1 MKLRLFVLLSC
12 FYLAAASRE
21 PPWGD
26 AHVVYET
33 TESLLAHGRLDIQ
46 LGGPPQFYAI
56 HDGKRYGVFP
66 LGHVIAMVP
75 GYLAYS
81 LFTLI
86 PGAPI
91 RLLYAYTSHLPTS
104 LLVAG
109 ACVLFFVLARREG
122 ASERSAFWLSLAL
135 GTTTI
140 LVVYARSPYS
150 EATQTLILTWLVERT
165 LSLGERLRPKTAALA
180 GLAGGLLIN
189 TKLVYAVI
197 LPVVLAYVVIRHRRG
212 RQDSW
217 GPLLTSLAAAAVPFT
232 LLFGFA
238 LWHNHLK
245 TDAWLDSGYRIPEGV
260 FSGDAY
266 AALHGYLLSPGKS
279 VFLYSPLLLLG
290 VLGFADYH
298 RRHPAHARLV
308 LAVIVTVLLVNAKF
322 RYWHADYCWGPRLLV
337 PLTPLWLLPA
347 APWLAGALGRGRR
360 RLRRLGLGLLMAAGL
375 FVQLLGSAFYWDHYI
390 RIAIAVKDQTGAA
403 GWYTEDLH
411 HCHFIPQFSPLVGH
425 AWMLRHLLVGGDPLA
440 DAPWRRVTP
449 GPVRIDREWGA
460 VRLDWWVA
468 ELGSDPPLLLTGV
481 IIAGLVLAGGVW
493 AGLGLGRRLR
503 AAAPAPHP

>member
-12 FYLAAASRE
+12 IYLAAASRE

-33 TESLLAHGRLDIQ
+33 TEALLSHGRLDIQ
-46 LGGPPQFYAI
+46 LGGPPQFFAI
-56 HDGKRYGVFP
+56 RDGKRYGVFP
-66 LGHVIAMVP
+66 LGHVIAMAP
-75 GYLAYS
+75 GYMVFSLLA
-81 LFTLI
+81 LI
-86 PGAPI
+86 PGAPVHV
-91 RLLYAYTSHLPTS
+91 LYAYTSHLPNS

-140 LVVYARSPYS
+140 LVVYARNPYS
-150 EATQTLILTWLVERT
+150 EATQTLILTWLVERALT
-165 LSLGERLRPKTAALA
+165 LGERLRPKSAVLA
-180 GLAGGLLIN
+180 GLAAGLLIN
-189 TKLVYAVI
+189 TKLVYAVV
-197 LPVVLAYVVIRHRRG
+197 LPVILAYVIIRHRR
-212 RQDSW
+212 DHHTPW
-217 GPLLTSLAAAAVPFT
+217 GSLLTALAAAAVPCA

-245 TDAWLDSGYRIPEGV
+245 TGAWLDSGYRIPEGV

-279 VFLYSPLLLLG
+279 VFLYSPLLILG

-298 RRHPAHARLV
+298 RRRPAHARLV

-337 PLTPLWLLPA
+337 PLTPVWLLPA
-347 APWLAGALGRGRR
+347 APWLEGALGRGRR
-360 RLRRLGLGLLMAAGL
+360 RLRRLGLGLLLAAGL

-425 AWMLRHLLVGGDPLA
+425 AWMLRHVLFGGDPLA
-440 DAPWRRVTP
+440 DAPWRRVAP
-449 GPVRIDREWGA
+449 GRVRLDREWSAVRIDWWG
-460 VRLDWWVA
+460 A
-468 ELGSDPPLLLTGV
+468 ELGPAPQLLLPGV
-481 IIAGLVLAGGVW
+481 LIAGVVLAGGVW
-493 AGLGLGRRLR
+493 AGLGLRRRLR
-503 AAAPAPHP
+503 AASPAPLP